1 MLVKPSL
8 DESVE
13 LVSSSTAN
21 PLRETH
27 RHRSRQLL
35 AGRVGVAGPRNGL
48 RHSFRHGSEGGFDA
62 RRCAVEMLPEKAA
75 NAVIVLEILTKMILS
90 ALAEKIAEGGQDALL
105 AEHANLD
112 DLLIVQR
119 LLGHASSTMR
129 SVSALHP
136 ADEPAGCEG
145 DCGVKRPEQ
154 DLRRQREPSGR
165 TAGGLMPGRG
175 ERRSR

>member
-1 MLVKPSL
+1 MDLRLTTAVQDTLPFV
-8 DESVE
+8 D
-13 LVSSSTAN
+13 STGIPTASKWCQ
-21 PLRETH
+21 RW
-27 RHRSRQLL
+27 
-35 AGRVGVAGPRNGL
+35 NGL

-90 ALAEKIAEGGQDALL
+90 TLAEKIAEGGQDTLP

-129 SVSALHP
+129 SPRHI
-136 ADEPAGCEG
+136 
-145 DCGVKRPEQ
+145 
-154 DLRRQREPSGR
+154 RRTNLLVAKAIAE
-165 TAGGLMPGRG
+165 
-175 ERRSR
+175 